1 MLCCDGVFVSF
12 YPVPVIVC
20 QSVEDITIY
29 VIPSTCK
36 FYCLF
41 FFGIT
46 FWFVFENRTKKKNTK
61 RDKTNQKFQKK
72 GLEKRLKNYENG
84 PVRDIRIIL
93 ILLDLTKIR
102 ITSPKKRQAGLCS
115 FAHQKV
121 RRNNKSNENIFLN
134 C

>member
-29 VIPSTCK
+29 VIPRTIK

-41 FFGIT
+41 FYGIT
-46 FWFVFENRTKKKNTK
+46 FWFVFENTVEPKNKNIK
-61 RDKTNQKFQKK
+61 RDKTNQKFRKN
-72 GLEKRLKNYENG
+72 GLEKRLKSFERG

-93 ILLDLTKIR
+93 IL
-102 ITSPKKRQAGLCS
+102 
-115 FAHQKV
+115 
-121 RRNNKSNENIFLN
+121 
-134 C
+134 